1 MHKTTEPQKDE
12 ATPNRSR
19 GRNNIR
25 AATVGGFYAS
35 LAVTRPKVS
44 KAGEDPRSPLRHPGR
59 TDVCR
64 SPNSGRIR
72 IPLKCTD
79 YMGGHKTSLDNVKR
93 LKSYKVSPLTA
104 ME

>member
-1 MHKTTEPQKDE
+1 MHKTTEPQNDE

-64 SPNSGRIR
+64 SPNSVAGFEFLSSAQTTWEATKQASI
-72 IPLKCTD
+72 
-79 YMGGHKTSLDNVKR
+79 TSRD
-93 LKSYKVSPLTA
+93 
-104 ME
+104 